1 MIFVYIF
8 GALALICAAILLTK
22 VTVRIEWCGGLWLTV
37 GIGPVRL
44 TREVTRNEKGPEET
58 SGQGSESGEGKSES
72 KSADIPLKELLPLVK
87 DTVDEL
93 MRKTRKHLK
102 LERWILKINV
112 ATGDPAVTGVLY
124 GAVSAAGAQLMALVT
139 SLKRVT
145 RRKNAIYTEIT
156 PDFISE
162 TPDVFLDAAFSM
174 NIWRGI
180 SMLFTAWG
188 GYKKYRALKKRKE
201 RQNERHPAQT
211 DN

>member
-37 GIGPVRL
+37 GVGFIRL
-44 TREVTRNEKGPEET
+44 TREITKNETKSEEAPV
-58 SGQGSESGEGKSES
+58 QEEAAVSES
-72 KSADIPLKELLPLVK
+72 KSAEIPLKELLPLVK
-87 DTVDEL
+87 DTVAEL
-93 MRKTRKHLK
+93 MRKTRRHLK

-112 ATGDPAVTGVLY
+112 ATGDPALTGVLY
-124 GAVSAAGAQLMALVT
+124 GAVSAAGGQLLALVT

-162 TPDVFLDAAFSM
+162 TPDIFLDAAFSM